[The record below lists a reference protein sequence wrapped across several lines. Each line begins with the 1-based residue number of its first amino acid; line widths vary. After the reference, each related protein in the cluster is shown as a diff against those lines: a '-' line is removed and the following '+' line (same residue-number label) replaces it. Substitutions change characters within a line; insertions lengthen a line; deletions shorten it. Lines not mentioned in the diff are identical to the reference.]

1 MSSSNSVQ
9 AVFLIARVLT
19 EFYLKEETYY
29 DSWPHDNYKL
39 TNCNSTYLDY
49 IEDIVVTAI

>member
-39 TNCNSTYLDY
+39 INCGSTYLDY
-49 IEDIVVTAI
+49 IEDIIVTAI

>member
-19 EFYLKEETYY
+19 EFYLNEETYY

-39 TNCNSTYLDY
+39 VNCSSAYLDY
-49 IEDIVVTAI
+49 IQDIVVTGI